1 MRKELKIPTLESI
14 TLEKFQILSKYY
26 ELNGDNY
33 ASDQYMVSVL
43 YGMPL
48 KEVRAIKKTTL
59 DTIIDEVKKTLSE
72 EPQLVTRFTIDGID
86 YGFIP
91 NLEEMSAGEYADLEK
106 YIGEVDNFHK
116 ALAVLYRPITKEFQK
131 KYLIEEY
138 RGTGERANIMLNTSL
153 SVFRSAMVFFWNL
166 EKELLNASMD
176 FITKTTTELATSHR
190 KGSTSK
196 NGDGTLP
203 STELLEEY
211 SRILKE
217 QQRQMFTK
225 SSPI

>member
-91 NLEEMSAGEYADLEK
+91 NLEEMSAGEYADLE
-106 YIGEVDNFHK
+106 
-116 ALAVLYRPITKEFQK
+116 
-131 KYLIEEY
+131 
-138 RGTGERANIMLNTSL
+138 NTSVKL
-153 SVFRSAMVFFWNL
+153 IISI
-166 EKELLNASMD
+166 K
-176 FITKTTTELATSHR
+176 H
-190 KGSTSK
+190 
-196 NGDGTLP
+196 
-203 STELLEEY
+203 
-211 SRILKE
+211 
-217 QQRQMFTK
+217 
-225 SSPI
+225 